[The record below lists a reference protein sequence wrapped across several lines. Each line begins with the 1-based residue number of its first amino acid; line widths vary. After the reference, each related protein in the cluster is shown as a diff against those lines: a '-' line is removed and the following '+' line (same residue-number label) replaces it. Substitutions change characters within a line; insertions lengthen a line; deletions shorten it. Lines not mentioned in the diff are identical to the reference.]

1 MKPCLRLAYKNMW
14 PDHNPDQLQPR
25 DFFRGCLEQHYT
37 VVIDNHAPD
46 VVIYSLGGGPQPG
59 EYYSDP
65 ISIAYSGEVQDAPG
79 PCDLTL
85 GFHHHPDVK
94 YKRLPLWPLYID
106 WDVTQVT
113 QHPLHVYN
121 ILNRHKQEPIRKSSF
136 CNFTYRNPVKS
147 RVEFFLA
154 LNQKQRVDSTGQL
167 FNNTGR
173 LLADKTVE
181 LQEYRF
187 TIAWESSISPG
198 YVTEKLLEP
207 LAAGSIPIYMG
218 GSDAVKDFNPRAFI
232 NVSDFPNL
240 QQAVDYI
247 TYVDSNPNLV
257 DDYLSQ
263 PVWETTPTWPHDVFS
278 WLYEIFVEKKPHLKL

>member
-1 MKPCLRLAYKNMW
+1 
-14 PDHNPDQLQPR
+14 
-25 DFFRGCLEQHYT
+25 
-37 VVIDNHAPD
+37 
-46 VVIYSLGGGPQPG
+46 
-59 EYYSDP
+59 
-65 ISIAYSGEVQDAPG
+65 
-79 PCDLTL
+79 
-85 GFHHHPDVK
+85 
-94 YKRLPLWPLYID
+94 
-106 WDVTQVT
+106 
-113 QHPLHVYN
+113 
-121 ILNRHKQEPIRKSSF
+121 
-136 CNFTYRNPVKS
+136 
-147 RVEFFLA
+147 VEFFLA

-181 LQEYRF
+181 LQTYRF